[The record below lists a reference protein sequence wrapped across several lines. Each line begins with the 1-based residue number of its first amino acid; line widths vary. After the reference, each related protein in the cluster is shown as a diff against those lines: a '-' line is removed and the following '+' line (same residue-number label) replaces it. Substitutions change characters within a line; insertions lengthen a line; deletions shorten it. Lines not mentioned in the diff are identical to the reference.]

1 MPGKKQAPKKS
12 VIGTR
17 GGIEKKNV
25 PNAWNTVTI
34 IAANQA
40 KTIELNARLVA
51 AVMQADRMV
60 RSSILADN

>member
-34 IAANQA
+34 ITGQPG
-40 KTIELNARLVA
+40 K
-51 AVMQADRMV
+51 
-60 RSSILADN
+60 DN